1 VTQDPRVQLLSL
13 LRNITRSGAARFA
26 LANPQ
31 LCLSAGLF
39 AAGLAT
45 VPFMPPLAGA
55 LVGAGAALLGTW
67 ITEWQ
72 KRRTADE
79 EKAQKQAEARRYL
92 VPELHRTI
100 ERVLYIHG
108 RAVSKFVSAS
118 VGHTADTGDAKED
131 FIPYAPVLY
140 PTAPQF
146 MSLPGDD
153 AIALIAY
160 YDSLH
165 ALEKS
170 ATDWWERAG
179 QLPVNIFNMILHH
192 ADKSL
197 ELALACIDR
206 FDVEAACPP
215 PYEAWGTLTSRIER
229 ARASAAEARKHHI
242 QRFEAASK
250 VP

>member
-1 VTQDPRVQLLSL
+1 MQPPRLVRGL
-13 LRNITRSGAARFA
+13 TREDAARFA

-31 LCLSAGLF
+31 LFASAGLF
-39 AAGLAT
+39 VAGLAT
-45 VPFMPPLAGA
+45 VPFLPPLAGA

-72 KRRTADE
+72 RRKTADA
-79 EKAQKQAEARRYL
+79 EKARQQAEARRYL

-100 ERVLYIHG
+100 ERVLYIHD
-108 RAVSKFVSAS
+108 RAASKFVGASAGDTS
-118 VGHTADTGDAKED
+118 DTGDLKED

-146 MSLPGDD
+146 MHLPGDE
-153 AIALIAY
+153 AVALVAY

-165 ALEKS
+165 SLEKS
-170 ATDWWERAG
+170 ATDWWERPG
-179 QLPVNIFNMILHH
+179 QLRVNIFNSILHH

-197 ELALACIDR
+197 QLALVCIDR

-229 ARASAAEARKHHI
+229 ARASAAEARTHHLK
-242 QRFEAASK
+242 RFEAASK
-250 VP
+250 AP